1 MRVATES
8 RWNVKRRHHPY
19 MLLCYL
25 LYFNRKGYLL
35 YMLSYVLFM
44 LELRTAVHAVLST
57 VHAALRL
64 CYNIYCT
71 RCATTCSTAWLRAHL
86 VTERTYRPGLEPSL
100 DTVQVKYVP
109 TASKCDGQAV
119 LVVWRRVRLFK
130 FTEATRLCVKH
141 NAKMSAKISQASNP
155 EAYTFTKLLFMLY
168 HTTQHSARASRRHG
182 AEVPVYAAVH
192 TEHSGSSS
200 DRNTSHG
207 AGRFAKYTTLKDAW
221 LRRASTVLNLAMDAF
236 NVAGL
241 MLLQ

>member
-141 NAKMSAKISQASNP
+141 NAKNECENITSEQSRSLHLHEAPVHVISYDATLCPSKP
-155 EAYTFTKLLFMLY
+155 PSWCGGTGVRCSTHRTFGV
-168 HTTQHSARASRRHG
+168 Q
-182 AEVPVYAAVH
+182 
-192 TEHSGSSS
+192 
-200 DRNTSHG
+200 
-207 AGRFAKYTTLKDAW
+207 
-221 LRRASTVLNLAMDAF
+221 
-236 NVAGL
+236 
-241 MLLQ
+241 Q